1 MRLNFPSLIALF
13 LASAAAARRGVDVP
27 NSPTSVGPFHPQRS
41 HTLQPWG
48 YPYGWGLDD
57 NPLPAED
64 PDEVKKMKPVRRGR

>member
-1 MRLNFPSLIALF
+1 MRLATPCLIALSF
-13 LASAAAARRGVDVP
+13 ASTAAARRGVDVP
-27 NSPTSVGPFHPQRS
+27 NTPNSIGPFHPQRS
-41 HTLQPWG
+41 RNLQPWG